1 MKPKAIAALIAVP
14 LALIAVL
21 LLTLGVR
28 HILKNRVPKGPVP
41 GDAFDFSAP
50 YLCRVSWRRG
60 AGSLG
65 DSSSLE
71 LTMEPD
77 AEGRPIVR
85 VFYSDQPS
93 HNAREVKKTVRVSS
107 DTVRGVEEIIDRY
120 GMRDWTD
127 LPPREEFA
135 LDAPSSSFTIRYSD
149 GTSVTVDGGDE
160 VPEGCWEAIP
170 EIRAYILSQA
180 GIGE

>member
-1 MKPKAIAALIAVP
+1 MKTKTVVALIVP
-14 LALIAVL
+14 ALIAVL
-21 LLTLGVR
+21 LLILGVR
-28 HILKNRVPKGPVP
+28 HLLQNRVPKGPVP
-41 GDAFDFSAP
+41 GDTFDFSVP

-77 AEGRPIVR
+77 AEGRPVVR
-85 VFYSDQPS
+85 VFYSDRPS

-120 GMRDWTD
+120 GMKGWTD

-135 LDAPSSSFTIRYSD
+135 LDAPSSSFTVRYSD
-149 GTSVTVDGGDE
+149 GTSVTVDSGDE
-160 VPEGCWEAIP
+160 VPEGGWEAVP
-170 EIRAYILSQA
+170 EIRAFILSQA
-180 GIGE
+180 GIEA